1 MGRQLPSVG
10 LPCSALQAHAI
21 DEAGETGRTTV
32 PRNRTE
38 PDRVGRIPPT
48 RAWRGPLGI
57 AAEAAYG
64 LYGLKSTRQAACQ
77 VLTSES
83 LGRVVPERPSIDMA
97 PPWASSTRKTRL
109 PADWERRRSAVLY
122 RDGHRCQIAGPT
134 CTQVATEVDH
144 VVPNDDHG
152 LDNLQAACHPCH
164 WAKSQAESAAARLTR
179 ARPGEKHP
187 GLR

>member
-1 MGRQLPSVG
+1 MHCRQLPSVGLACMGRQLPSVG

-48 RAWRGPLGI
+48 RAWRGPLGL

-83 LGRVVPERPSIDMA
+83 LGRVVPERPSSIWPHRGR
-97 PPWASSTRKTRL
+97 PPL
-109 PADWERRRSAVLY
+109 
-122 RDGHRCQIAGPT
+122 
-134 CTQVATEVDH
+134 
-144 VVPNDDHG
+144 
-152 LDNLQAACHPCH
+152 
-164 WAKSQAESAAARLTR
+164 
-179 ARPGEKHP
+179 ARPGSRPTGNAAALPCSTVTATAARSP
-187 GLR
+187 GRRAP